1 MFFFTSLPAFRTKLR
16 SSWQCSIIGIKS
28 LDTVFHLQTCLNTS
42 RFCGSSR
49 LRNLSKS
56 FKLSAWEK
64 KKEINLTKLK
74 FFIKKNNI
82 YQIILIKLK
91 FQLQFFAFTLEK
103 INTAKNLYRDQRGR
117 QFGSQQ
123 NPSFSRQPN
132 GNESTVK
139 YGKNRG
145 FIFLNQPFPSEI
157 EQRKNTKI
165 REWFT

>member
-1 MFFFTSLPAFRTKLR
+1 MLDNRYQVFRYSVPSTNLLKHISILR
-16 SSWQCSIIGIKS
+16 VVTPQKPQQI
-28 LDTVFHLQTCLNTS
+28 LQVVCL
-42 RFCGSSR
+42 G
-49 LRNLSKS
+49 
-56 FKLSAWEK
+56 
-64 KKEINLTKLK
+64 KEINLTKLK

-91 FQLQFFAFTLEK
+91 FQLQFFAVTLEK
-103 INTAKNLYRDQRGR
+103 INAAKNLYRDQIDR
-117 QFGSQQ
+117 QVGSQQ

-165 REWFT
+165 RE